1 MDFIDIIPIVRMLFS
16 TKSLVSVTNL
26 VSTETKSFETID
38 AIKAEGFEL
47 SDRECIYLDG
57 TVAKKQLLLN
67 LKESI
72 KGGVKAAIIKGHG
85 AIVSNE
91 FTGGSNAEVAG
102 RIIIVTGGAQGFG
115 GGVAEELFDKGA
127 HVVIADLNEEVGQQ
141 MADKLNSKGLT
152 NRAVFVKVNVGDSES
167 VKTLVEQ
174 TVLQLGGVDA
184 IISNAG
190 ILRAGGLDEM
200 DPDTFDLMT
209 KVNYAGYF
217 YCAKHASRIMKLQ
230 SEVCSDHFM
239 DIIQINSKS
248 GLKGS
253 NRNFAYAGGKFG
265 GIGLTQS
272 FALELM
278 PNNIKV
284 NSICPGNF
292 FDGPLWSD
300 PEKGLFVQYLNAG
313 KVPGAKTVSDVQAF
327 YEKQV
332 PAGRGCRVNDVTKAI
347 LYVIDQDYE
356 TGQAIP
362 VTGGQEMLK

>member
-1 MDFIDIIPIVRMLFS
+1 MNFIELVPVVRMALS
-16 TKSLVSVTNL
+16 KEGLVTTSAFENIDSYEGLKQAEYDFPEDECVTILPGDDNTAFISAL
-26 VSTETKSFETID
+26 QNQITPN
-38 AIKAEGFEL
+38 IKA
-47 SDRECIYLDG
+47 
-57 TVAKKQLLLN
+57 VV
-67 LKESI
+67 LK
-72 KGGVKAAIIKGHG
+72 GLG
-85 AIVSNE
+85 AIVNN
-91 FTGGSNAEVAG
+91 GGGISKPVNSVEG

-115 GGVAEELFDKGA
+115 GGIAEELYEKGA
-127 HVVIADLNEEVGQQ
+127 HIVVADLNEKVGLELIQ
-141 MADKLNSKGLT
+141 KLKAKSKS
-152 NRAVFVKVNVGDSES
+152 NKAVFVPVNVGDSDS
-167 VKTLVEQ
+167 VKGMIEK
-174 TVLQLGGVDA
+174 TVLELGGLDA

-200 DPDTFDLMT
+200 DPETFDLMT
-209 KVNYAGYF
+209 RVNYTGYF
-217 YCAKHASRIMKLQ
+217 YCAKHASKIMKLQ
-230 SEVCSDHFM
+230 SQVDVNHYM

-278 PNNIKV
+278 PNRIKV

-313 KVPGAKTVSDVQAF
+313 KVPGAKTIEDVQAY

-332 PAGRGCRVNDVTKAI
+332 PAGRGCRVADVTKAI
-347 LYVIDQDYE
+347 VYVIDQEYE
-356 TGQAIP
+356 TGQAVP

>member
-1 MDFIDIIPIVRMLFS
+1 MELIDIIPVVRMLLSNNGLVTCKAFANEKGELE
-16 TKSLVSVTNL
+16 TTDNFAKEECLILKSVRDEQDLSQLV
-26 VSTETKSFETID
+26 
-38 AIKAEGFEL
+38 
-47 SDRECIYLDG
+47 
-57 TVAKKQLLLN
+57 KKQLLEMDTLPKAVCIEGQGTIRVEPAGN
-67 LKESI
+67 G
-72 KGGVKAAIIKGHG
+72 KGG
-85 AIVSNE
+85 IVQN
-91 FTGGSNAEVAG
+91 

-115 GGVAEELFDKGA
+115 AGIAEELYEKGA
-127 HVVIADLNEEVGQQ
+127 HIVVADLNEEAGRAMVE
-141 MADKLNSKGLT
+141 KLRAKGK
-152 NRAVFVKVNVGDSES
+152 NNKAVFVRVNVGDSAS
-167 VKTLVEQ
+167 VRNLVDQ
-174 TVLQLGGVDA
+174 TVLELGGLDVL
-184 IISNAG
+184 ISNAG
-190 ILRAGGLDEM
+190 ILRAGSLDEM
-200 DPDTFDLMT
+200 DSDTFDLMT
-209 KVNYAGYF
+209 KVNYTGYF

-230 SEVCSDHFM
+230 SSAASNHFM

-300 PEKGLFVQYLNAG
+300 PEKGLFVQYLKAG
-313 KVPGAKTVSDVQAF
+313 KVPGAKTIDDVQTF

-332 PAGRGCRVNDVTKAI
+332 PAGRGCRVNDVVKAI
-347 LYVIDQDYE
+347 LYVVDQDYE

-362 VTGGQEMLK
+362 VTGGQEMLR

>member
-1 MDFIDIIPIVRMLFS
+1 MEFIELVPIVRMLFS
-16 TKSLVSVTNL
+16 KEGLVTSKVLLNIDNVEELKKVGYNLSDGECLTILPGDDETDLIDLLKEQVTG
-26 VSTETKSFETID
+26 E
-38 AIKAEGFEL
+38 IKAVVF
-47 SDRECIYLDG
+47 DG
-57 TVAKKQLLLN
+57 LGAVV
-67 LKESI
+67 
-72 KGGVKAAIIKGHG
+72 KGEKVEEPNPYNS
-85 AIVSNE
+85 VE
-91 FTGGSNAEVAG
+91 G
-102 RIIIVTGGAQGFG
+102 RIVIVTGGAQGFG
-115 GGVAEELFDKGA
+115 GGIAEELYAKGA
-127 HVVIADLNEEVGQQ
+127 HIVVADLNHEVGRGLVE
-141 MADKLNSKGLT
+141 KLKSRKQKNK
-152 NRAVFVKVNVGDSES
+152 AVFIPVNVGDSES
-167 VKTLVEQ
+167 VKSMIET
-174 TVLQLGGVDA
+174 TVLELGGLDT

-200 DPDTFDLMT
+200 DPQTFDLMT

-217 YCAKHASRIMKLQ
+217 YCAKHASKVMKLQ
-230 SEVCSDHFM
+230 SLADDSHYM

-278 PNNIKV
+278 PDRIKV

-313 KVPGAKTVSDVQAF
+313 KVPGAKTIEDVQAH

-332 PAGRGCRVNDVTKAI
+332 PAGRGCRVTDVTKAI
-347 LYVIDQDYE
+347 VYVIDQEYE

-362 VTGGQEMLK
+362 VTGGQEMLN